1 MDEGSGAGDSGN
13 FVYVNVRKDENIQ
26 ILTQD
31 DEVVLEFLKE
41 PNRAQKM
48 AMSMNVRGWR
58 R

>member
-1 MDEGSGAGDSGN
+1 
-13 FVYVNVRKDENIQ
+13 VRKDENIQ